1 MKKIIYII
9 GKPGAGKGTISQYL
23 KLNYNFEHIIA
34 SKILFE
40 YLHKTYGKDS
50 DEFKKVLEGQ
60 IIKYYPIFDN
70 LIIDTLLKSEKDL
83 ILLDGYPRIMKQ
95 LSSHLI
101 LVNANEITKRYK
113 KLIVILEID
122 DKSAW
127 ARISNRNIC
136 ANCNLVF
143 TKLDTLKCK
152 NCNSHLVSRVD
163 DNINTFNN
171 RIRSY
176 KETSE
181 VINKFKYHVDDYI
194 LIDTDNKSIELIAE
208 QIIKFVNTK

>member
-23 KLNYNFEHIIA
+23 KSKYDFDQITA

-40 YLHKTYGKDS
+40 YLYKTYGKDS
-50 DEFKKVLEGQ
+50 NEVKKVLEGQ
-60 IIKYYPIFDN
+60 MIKHYPIFDN
-70 LIIDTLLKSEKDL
+70 LIIETLLKSEKSL

-101 LVNANEITKRYK
+101 LINANDITKKFK
-113 KLIVILEID
+113 KYIVILEID
-122 DKSAW
+122 DQHAW
-127 ARISNRNIC
+127 KRISNRNIC
-136 ANCNLVF
+136 LNCNLVF
-143 TKLDTLKCK
+143 TKLNNSKCD
-152 NCNSHLVSRVD
+152 NCQSILVSRID

-181 VINKFKYHVDDYI
+181 VIEKFKQHVDNYI
-194 LIDTDNKSIELIAE
+194 LIDTNNKSIEFISN
-208 QIIKFVNTK
+208 QIIKLINQ